1 MKATGGTAAP
11 RVSFVVPAKNEAQT
25 IELVLDEIARD
36 CAGLAPFEVVYVD
49 DGSTD
54 NTQERLAAARVT
66 RPWLRVLRH
75 AESCGKSAAL
85 LTGARAARAP
95 VVATLDGDAQNDP
108 KFVPA
113 MVGILERD
121 PSIGLVAGQRL
132 RRGESDNAFK
142 KLQSRIANNVRK
154 ALLKDGTRDTACGLK
169 VIRRDVLLSLPYFD
183 TMHRFF
189 PALVAQAG
197 CYTAH
202 IDVVDRPRLAGASH
216 YGMFDRLI
224 VGIPDLLGVWWL
236 TQSTLPRAIE
246 TDVDSLFP
254 TRTQPP
260 DVGPPLQPPLPSI
273 AERKPQ
279 WRRAV
284 DLFGVAWLVRRRK
297 RVPCVGEIW

>member
-1 MKATGGTAAP
+1 MKATSGTAAP
-11 RVSFVVPAKNEAQT
+11 RVSFVIPAKNEATT
-25 IELVLDEIARD
+25 IELLLDEIARD

-49 DGSTD
+49 DGSDD
-54 NTQERLAAARVT
+54 NTQERLAAAHVT

-95 VVATLDGDAQNDP
+95 IVATLDGDAQNDP
-108 KFVPA
+108 KFVPD

-121 PSIGLVAGQRL
+121 LLIGLVAGQRL
-132 RRGESDNAFK
+132 RRGESDSAFK
-142 KLQSRIANNVRK
+142 KLQSRIANKVRN
-154 ALLKDGTRDTACGLK
+154 ALLQDGTRDTACGLK
-169 VIRRDVLLSLPYFD
+169 VIRRDVLLALPCFD

-197 CYTAH
+197 HHTAH
-202 IDVVDRPRLAGASH
+202 IDVVDRPRVAGASH

-236 TQSTLPRAIE
+236 TRSTLPRAVE
-246 TDVDSLFP
+246 T
-254 TRTQPP
+254 TQPS
-260 DVGPPLQPPLPSI
+260 DGRPPLRPPSSI
-273 AERKPQ
+273 TEHKPQ

-284 DLFGVAWLVRRRK
+284 DLFGVGWLVRRRK
-297 RVPCVGEIW
+297 RVPCVEEIS